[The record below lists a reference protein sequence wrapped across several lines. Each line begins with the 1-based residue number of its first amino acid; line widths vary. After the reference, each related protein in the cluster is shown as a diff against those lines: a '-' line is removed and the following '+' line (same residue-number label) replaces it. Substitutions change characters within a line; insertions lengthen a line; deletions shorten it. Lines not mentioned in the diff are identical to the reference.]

1 MEKQIIKINDMTFEL
16 GIKLIENRNYGIV
29 TLENDNFKEEYIWYY
44 MLETL
49 TDLLEEI
56 KEEFKN

>member
-1 MEKQIIKINDMTFEL
+1 MERQIIEINDMTFEL

-44 MLETL
+44 MIETL
-49 TDLLEEI
+49 TDLIEEI